1 MEKRQKQE
9 HCNSVVHVTL
19 LMNCFQVFNMLTPV
33 NALHVCRSLYMSQ
46 WNFADKSHSLQLEFS
61 VFNATQTGLKMPN
74 AVHDSIRHET
84 KYLFSGPKFSQLSM
98 KLANTAILDEV
109 ERNVSIVS
117 TVHEDIRANTTRD
130 NNNNKVQPTTKKIVE
145 VKMSIRF
152 PFFSRALKY
161 DSPPLIT
168 RSEEPGNEKD
178 GIKFQQVAL
187 GVTVFGV
194 CFVLSLAAMAGFYF
208 AARYWKHKRSQERI
222 ERLIREQQHGHDSDE
237 DGMHDPFL

>member
-1 MEKRQKQE
+1 
-9 HCNSVVHVTL
+9 
-19 LMNCFQVFNMLTPV
+19 MNCM
-33 NALHVCRSLYMSQ
+33 CRSLYLSQ

-61 VFNATQTGLKMPN
+61 VFNATRKSLKMPN

-84 KYLFSGPKFSQLSM
+84 KYLFSGPKLSQLSM
-98 KLANTAILDEV
+98 KLANIAILDEV

-117 TVHEDIRANTTRD
+117 TVHEDTRANTTRD
-130 NNNNKVQPTTKKIVE
+130 NSKDTTKKIVE

-168 RSEEPGNEKD
+168 RSEEPGNEGD

-187 GVTVFGV
+187 GVTIFGV
-194 CFVLSLAAMAGFYF
+194 FFVLSLAAFAGFYF
-208 AARYWKHKRSQERI
+208 AARYWKHKRAQERI

-237 DGMHDPFL
+237 DTMHDPFL